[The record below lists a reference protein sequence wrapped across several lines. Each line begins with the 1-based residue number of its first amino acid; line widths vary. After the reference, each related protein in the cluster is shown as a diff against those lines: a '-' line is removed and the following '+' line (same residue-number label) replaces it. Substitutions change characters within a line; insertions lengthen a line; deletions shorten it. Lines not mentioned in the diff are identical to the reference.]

1 MSKHYL
7 TATETI
13 EHRPL
18 SLKNRFATL
27 YSTLFMSKDRNTN
40 NTDDRVSA
48 ALNLQQIANEMD
60 TLQPS
65 LAAELRAFAAR
76 A

>member
-13 EHRPL
+13 EHQPL
-18 SLKNRFATL
+18 SLKNRFASL